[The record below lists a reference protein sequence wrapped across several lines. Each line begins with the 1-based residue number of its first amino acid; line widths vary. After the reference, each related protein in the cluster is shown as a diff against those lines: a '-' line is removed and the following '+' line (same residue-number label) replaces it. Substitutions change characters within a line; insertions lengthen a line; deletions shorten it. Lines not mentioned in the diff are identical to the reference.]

1 MTLKTLRAQDFGCL
15 TEIFAKRIEESNLQD
30 RSTVDYALKS
40 LERGY
45 AGRYMGAYVD
55 DFEKPTC
62 CLIISHFP
70 GMATSGIVA
79 YINLIYISPELRGR
93 SEIAKVLMQTAENYA
108 NLNSASVLIGTSWL
122 YRGSKG
128 SDAFWKDRGFEVQ
141 ETQYVKHLT

>member
-1 MTLKTLRAQDFGCL
+1 MILKPLRSQDFGCL
-15 TEIFAKRIEESNLQD
+15 NEIFAKRIEESNLQE
-30 RSTVDYALKS
+30 RSSVDYALRS

-62 CLIISHFP
+62 CLIMSHFP
-70 GMATSGIVA
+70 GMSTSGVVA
-79 YINLIYISPELRGR
+79 FINLIYIDPEHRGR
-93 SEIAKVLMQTAENYA
+93 SETAKVLMQTAENYA
-108 NLNSASVLIGTSWL
+108 RLNSANVLIGTSWL

-128 SDAFWKDRGFEVQ
+128 SDSFWQSRGFEVQ